1 MTTHNLE
8 LWNAVEKT
16 DPAHTKNANL
26 GGFSI
31 TAIAPQ
37 YQIKCATERFGAYGQ
52 AWGFKSIEVMT
63 ELQDKGIIYGYFTFF
78 FPSGEFRII
87 NSIKLYKDK
96 ANTWID
102 DDFAKKLETDALTK
116 ALSKLGFNADVFMG
130 KFDDSRYVA
139 QMEEEFSDVK
149 PADAID
155 SLEMASDLETLQKVW
170 TDLPAPLKK
179 RQDVI
184 KAKDS
189 QKEKLTK

>member
-1 MTTHNLE
+1 
-8 LWNAVEKT
+8 
-16 DPAHTKNANL
+16 
-26 GGFSI
+26 
-31 TAIAPQ
+31 
-37 YQIKCATERFGAYGQ
+37 
-52 AWGFKSIEVMT
+52 
-63 ELQDKGIIYGYFTFF
+63 
-78 FPSGEFRII
+78 
-87 NSIKLYKDK
+87 
-96 ANTWID
+96 
-102 DDFAKKLETDALTK
+102 
-116 ALSKLGFNADVFMG
+116 VFMG

-189 QKEKLTK
+189 QKEKLTNK